1 MITSVLL
8 VNSILFI
15 SAAIRYALT
24 GSKLHKQSAL
34 ILTIAG
40 SVYFLMSI
48 LYGTNTETNLRLFRY
63 MDWFLTVP
71 LMVNQMI
78 SLSSFK
84 GTYNLLYCVI
94 TSVLMLAC
102 GFVGELGVLDKT
114 FMGVIGTIFA
124 LFTFLPLFN
133 QIDKRTNK
141 IYYFI
146 MTGWLFYPIV
156 YFVSDTINIIILYS
170 IVDLIV
176 KIGFAEYLYKKLV

>member
-1 MITSVLL
+1 MITSILL
-8 VNSILFI
+8 GTSILFLA
-15 SAAIRYALT
+15 SAVRYVLT

-48 LYGTNTETNLRLFRY
+48 LYGTDTDTNLRVFRY
-63 MDWFLTVP
+63 ADWFLTVP

-78 SLSSFK
+78 GLSSHK
-84 GTYNLLYCVI
+84 GAYNLFYCVL
-94 TSVLMLAC
+94 TSILMLGC
-102 GFVGELGVLDKT
+102 GFVGELEILPKI

-141 IYYFI
+141 IYYLI
-146 MTGWLFYPIV
+146 MIGWLFYPIV
-156 YFVSDTINIIILYS
+156 YFMPDTVNLILAYS
-170 IVDLIV
+170 IVDIVV
-176 KIGFAEYLYKKLV
+176 KIGFAEYLHKKLV

>member
-71 LMVNQMI
+71 LMVNQ
-78 SLSSFK
+78 
-84 GTYNLLYCVI
+84 
-94 TSVLMLAC
+94 
-102 GFVGELGVLDKT
+102 
-114 FMGVIGTIFA
+114 
-124 LFTFLPLFN
+124 
-133 QIDKRTNK
+133 
-141 IYYFI
+141 
-146 MTGWLFYPIV
+146 
-156 YFVSDTINIIILYS
+156 
-170 IVDLIV
+170 
-176 KIGFAEYLYKKLV
+176 